1 MPALMRNISA
11 IARCAA
17 AYRQEKLAPL
27 GLKAVHASYLAT
39 LCRNPGI
46 TQEQLAK
53 LVFVNKSNA
62 ARQLAIL
69 EEGGFVERRPSE
81 DDKRAVLVYP
91 TEKAL
96 EVLPQIRQT
105 FRDWESLVAID
116 LTDEERQLLVS
127 MLDKM
132 KNQAANWME
141 EH

>member
-11 IARCAA
+11 ISRCAA

-46 TQEQLAK
+46 TQEQLAR

-62 ARQLAIL
+62 ARQLSVL

-91 TEKAL
+91 TQKAL
-96 EVLPQIRQT
+96 DALPQIRQT
-105 FRDWESLVAID
+105 FRDWESLVAVD
-116 LTDEERQLLVS
+116 LTEDERRLLVT
-127 MLDKM
+127 MLEKM
-132 KNQAANWME
+132 KTQAANWME

>member
-11 IARCAA
+11 ISRCAA
-17 AYRQEKLAPL
+17 AYRQEKLAPF

-39 LCRNPGI
+39 LCRNPGV

-62 ARQLAIL
+62 ARQLAVL
-69 EEGGFVERRPSE
+69 EEAGFVERRPSE

-91 TEKAL
+91 TEKAQ

-105 FRDWESLVAID
+105 FRDWEALIAVD
-116 LTDEERQLLVS
+116 LSEEERQLLVT